1 MTDEPTQRLARDLGG
16 RLDGRALAPGDRDY
30 DALRKPA
37 QALVEQHPALIV
49 EAAGAD
55 DVAAALAFAREH
67 GLALAVT
74 ATGHGIAAP
83 CDGGL
88 LLHLGKLDAITVD
101 VPRRRATIGPGVTA
115 GALLARTEPHG
126 LTYPA
131 GQVSKVGVTGYSLGG
146 GMGWL
151 VRKFGPASAG
161 VVGADVVL
169 ADGSRVHASADEHPE
184 LLWALRGGGGNFGVV
199 TALTTALHAV
209 PEVYGGDLYY
219 PFSRAAEVLRAYR
232 DWAATLGDDTST
244 VARLLALPVAHFPG
258 VLRGLRAVMVGVCHA
273 DPDAGP
279 DVVRPLE
286 AALGKPLY
294 QNVKRRTLS
303 GMAGLEIASH
313 RERGPGYDQAEYVR
327 ALPDAVIDRV
337 VAAAD
342 RHLPPL
348 MQVELQQL
356 GGALGRDG
364 ARDGAFEPSRA
375 PYLLHLIT
383 TPNPLD
389 PVDTVAAA
397 TRALVAELGDA
408 LTGEA
413 YFNYLRG
420 DEGARIP
427 HAFGGGKYERLRALK
442 RRYDPDNVF
451 RLNQNVQ
458 PHL

>member
-1 MTDEPTQRLARDLGG
+1 MSDSTTQARALDA

-37 QALVEQHPALIV
+37 QALVEQHPAVIA
-49 EAAGAD
+49 EAASAD
-55 DVAAALAFAREH
+55 DVAAAIAFARERA
-67 GLALAVT
+67 LTLAVT

-88 LLHLGKLDAITVD
+88 LLHLGTLDAITVD
-101 VPRRRATIGPGVTA
+101 VERRRATIGPGVTA
-115 GALLARTEPHG
+115 GALLAATEPHG

-131 GQVSKVGVTGYSLGG
+131 GQVTKVGVTGYALGG

-151 VRKFGPASAG
+151 VRKVGPASAS

-169 ADGSRVHASADEHPE
+169 ADGSRVHASADEHAE

-199 TALTTALHAV
+199 TALELALHAV

-219 PFSRAAEVLRAYR
+219 PFSRAAEVLRVYR
-232 DWAATLGDDTST
+232 EWAATLGDDTST
-244 VARLLALPVAHFPG
+244 VVRLLALPVAHFPG
-258 VLRGLRAVMVGVCHA
+258 VLRGLRAVMIGVCHA

-279 DVVRPLE
+279 DVLKPLE
-286 AALGKPLY
+286 ALGKPLY

-303 GMAGLEIASH
+303 GLAGLELPSH
-313 RERGPGYDQAEYVR
+313 RARAPGYDQAEYVR
-327 ALPDAVIDRV
+327 ELSDAVLDRLLG
-337 VAAAD
+337 AAD
-342 RHLPPL
+342 RRLPPL

-356 GGALGRDG
+356 GGALGRDD

-389 PVDTVAAA
+389 PLDTVAEA
-397 TRALVAELGDA
+397 TRGLVEALGDA

-420 DEGARIP
+420 DEQARVP
-427 HAFGGGKYERLRALK
+427 RAFGEAKYARLRALR

-451 RLNQNVQ
+451 RLNLNV
-458 PHL
+458 PPAA